1 MKEIEKY
8 IGYYLLVYLVVLA
21 FCGFFQYMYECQGQS
36 LSCAFSKDGFNTIIT
51 TTAYVLT
58 PIVAI
63 IGFTNWKEQNKH
75 NKIQEIIISFYR
87 RISHLRKNIVRLKLD
102 KTLVYLENYHHL
114 ETSDFKN
121 KIEDLRLEYNL
132 RLNKLRNEYDELNNE
147 LSLLE
152 FYANQKIK
160 DEFEPILDRYFR
172 LIERLDNAY
181 IEYTGFHLNFKE
193 VNISYQ
199 EVYLYKACKCQIGL
213 VINSG
218 LTSGDGKSPLLGSF
232 ECLKEIQD
240 KTIKALNNLNTLK

>member
-8 IGYYLLVYLVVLA
+8 VGYYLLVYLIVLA
-21 FCGFFQYMYECQGQS
+21 TFGFFQYFYHCQGES
-36 LSCAFSKDGFNTIIT
+36 LQCSFNLNRLNAIIT

-63 IGFTNWKEQNKH
+63 IGFANWKEQNKH
-75 NKIQEIIISFYR
+75 NKIQEIVISFYK
-87 RISHLRKNIVRLKLD
+87 RISNLRKNIVRLKLD
-102 KTLVYLENYHHL
+102 KTLVHLENYHHL
-114 ETSDFKN
+114 EPLNFKN

-132 RLNKLRNEYDELNNE
+132 RLNRLRNEYDEVNNE

-172 LIERLDNAY
+172 LIERLDSAY

-199 EVYLYKACKCQIGL
+199 EVYLYKVCRCQIGL

-240 KTIKALNNLNTLK
+240 KTMKALNNLNTLK